1 MPNKAERRK
10 RAGLGPKERKPKWKG
25 WLYAGII
32 NRPVQRSLIPGGKVS
47 VRELL
52 DYWLSP

>member
-10 RAGLGPKERKPKWKG
+10 RAGLGPKERKPKWQG

-47 VRELL
+47 IRELL
-52 DYWLSP
+52 DYWLQP